1 MFTRGHYNIMNRT
14 LQDEISKRVIE
25 VLGIDIFKNTR
36 KREYS
41 DARVLF
47 VKILHDSFNMGW
59 TDIANYFTENGKPVK
74 SHASIIHLY
83 KQFPI
88 VEANNLAVKRAHLIL
103 QGEYISISEKTELAQ
118 RIMKIQSTQDFEVV
132 EKIFDTLNI

>member
-1 MFTRGHYNIMNRT
+1 MERT
-14 LQDEISKRVIE
+14 LENEISKRVIE
-25 VLGIDIFKNTR
+25 VLKINIFENTR

-41 DARVLF
+41 DGRVLL
-47 VKILHDSFNMGW
+47 VKILHDSFNLGW
-59 TDIANYFTENGKPVK
+59 TDIANFFTEKGKPVK

-88 VEANNLAVKRAHLIL
+88 VQANNLSIRRAHLIL
-103 QGEYISISEKTELAQ
+103 QGEYVSISERTELAQ
-118 RIMKIQSTQDFEVV
+118 RIMKIQSLQDFEVV

>member
-1 MFTRGHYNIMNRT
+1 MERNLEN
-14 LQDEISKRVIE
+14 EISKRVIE
-25 VLGIDIFKNTR
+25 VLGIDLFKNTR

-41 DARVLF
+41 DGRVLL

-59 TDIANYFTENGKPVK
+59 SDIAKYFTEKGKPVK
-74 SHASIIHLY
+74 SHASIIHLH

-88 VEANNLAVKRAHLIL
+88 VEANNLAVRRAHLIL
-103 QGEYISISEKTELAQ
+103 QGEYVSISERTELAQ
-118 RIMKIQSTQDFEVV
+118 RIMKIKSTQDYEVV